1 MTQHSSMDP
10 TTAPAESRSA
20 SFVRRIPL
28 WSILG
33 TGAAILVSVV
43 VLSLWLT
50 RTTNT
55 ATDTASV
62 ANGHSAAIQ
71 SQAAPLAGQVA
82 SVCNQGNAAATQLAR
97 SGACKQA
104 QKVISVVQEP
114 VPGPT
119 GKQGPGPS
127 DAQVQ
132 AFVDS
137 YFATHP
143 LPAGQ
148 LPPVTEVAGLVS
160 SYLLAH
166 PPANGKDA
174 TATMVANQVSTYCDN
189 HNGCANG
196 PSDTQVANQVAAY
209 CAVHNDCEGPAGQ
222 DGTDGHDGNNGT
234 DGSDGASGAPGVP
247 VAGWTYVDALGMSHT
262 CTPTPPPDGQ
272 SAPWYSCN

>member
-1 MTQHSSMDP
+1 MDP

-50 RTTNT
+50 STTNT

-82 SVCNQGNAAATQLAR
+82 SVCGQGNAAATQLAR

-119 GKQGPGPS
+119 GERGPGPS

-132 AFVDS
+132 AFVDG

-148 LPPVTEVAGLVS
+148 LPPVSEVAGLVASYCTAHRGCGAGDVATQVS
-160 SYLLAH
+160 SYCAAH
-166 PPANGKDA
+166 DGCGTED
-174 TATMVANQVSTYCDN
+174 VASAVATYCDT
-189 HNGCANG
+189 HNQCAG
-196 PSDTQVANQVAAY
+196 PQGVAGSN
-209 CAVHNDCEGPAGQ
+209 
-222 DGTDGHDGNNGT
+222 GTDGTAGT
-234 DGSDGASGAPGVP
+234 DGSDGKDGASGAAGPP
-247 VAGWTYVDALGMSHT
+247 VAGWVYVDALGMSHT
-262 CTPTPPPDGQ
+262 CTPAPPPDGQ
-272 SAPWYSCN
+272 SAPWYSCD